1 MNDSRNNLT
10 ETWPHWGTKAAQK
23 GPFMKIAY
31 IVGLGRSGSTLLDLM
46 LNAHSQVCTVGEA
59 KDLWSKAHVL
69 KRIRQ
74 KPRGYFTHGSRCTCQ
89 AETIWKCPFWISVN
103 QHLHQHSGLSLT
115 DLDIESNDFD
125 RFHRDNLLFFQAV
138 SKAGN
143 VQVVVDSSKG
153 LRRMKKL
160 MKIPEI
166 DVVPIHIVRN
176 AQGRA
181 NSVRKNRF
189 KIYTPSIHYSYNAF
203 RLFFHL
209 LPLKHAMVRYEYL
222 VTHPQNQLSHVM
234 NYLDLHFERNQLYWA
249 EYEAHNLSGNSMNRN
264 NDSTLKLDD
273 SWKYELTPFQKQM
286 IQILSAPGNAIN
298 WLKEKSV
305 SKTKEQ

>member
-1 MNDSRNNLT
+1 
-10 ETWPHWGTKAAQK
+10 
-23 GPFMKIAY
+23 MKIAY

-59 KDLWSKAHVL
+59 KDLWSKAHVK

-89 AETIWKCPFWISVN
+89 AETIWNCPFWVSVN
-103 QHLHQHSGLSLT
+103 EHLNQLAGLSLT
-115 DLDIESNDFD
+115 DLEIESNDFS
-125 RFHRDNLLFFQAV
+125 RFHRDNLHFFRAV
-138 SKAGN
+138 SEASN

-153 LRRMKKL
+153 LRRLKKL

-176 AQGRA
+176 AKGRT
-181 NSVRKNRF
+181 NSVRKNRY

-203 RLFFHL
+203 RLFCHL
-209 LPLKHAMVRYEYL
+209 LLSQHAMVRYEYL
-222 VTHPQNQLSHVM
+222 VTHPQYQLQHVM
-234 NYLDLHFERNQLYWA
+234 SHLDLPFEPTQLRWA
-249 EYEAHNLSGNSMNRN
+249 EHEAHNLSGNSMNRN
-264 NDSTLKLDD
+264 NDSTLKIDD
-273 SWKYELTPFQKQM
+273 SWKYQLTSFQQQM
-286 IQILSAPGNAIN
+286 VQIISAPGNALN

-305 SKTKEQ
+305 LKNQKDNIQ